1 MKSCFK
7 SIQLVGVLTMA
18 VLAGCS
24 KSNDLAPYKPEINN
38 ATDNFQLQATGVK
51 SLTTTLTYEW
61 TNTGVK
67 ANINKSGVVTSGNAR
82 VILYDAANTQV
93 YQGDL
98 KTTGT
103 EQSAPGV
110 SGSWKIKLEL
120 TDMSGDLNFRV
131 QKRE

>member
-7 SIQLVGVLTMA
+7 STTLAGLLTLVIM
-18 VLAGCS
+18 AGCS

-51 SLTTTLTYEW
+51 NLTTTITYDW
-61 TNTGVK
+61 NNTGIR
-67 ANINKSGVVTSGNAR
+67 ANINKSGVVKAGNAR
-82 VILYDAANTQV
+82 ITLYDAANTQV

-98 KTTGT
+98 KNTGT
-103 EQSAPGV
+103 EQSTAGV

-120 TDMSGDLNFRV
+120 TGMSGDLNFRV
-131 QKRE
+131 QKKE